1 MANSLRVNAGFSHG
15 PAATADLVTYLRKIE
30 KNTARS
36 RERAGAL

>member
-1 MANSLRVNAGFSHG
+1 VTLPFSRG
-15 PAATADLVTYLRKIE
+15 PDAAADLVTYLRKIE